1 MKSSQIK
8 RLQNSAVAML
18 FGCSSGKL
26 HEAGDFEPW
35 GTPFTYLLAGR
46 FVPRGRFNHSPAML
60 ANLWDVTDRDI
71 DRLSYGVFT
80 RWGLCEERP
89 KSRSSDD
96 QPFEIEK
103 EVGMDFGGVS
113 ISERKKKFEASIKG
127 KKSGF
132 IKPGVSLTEAL
143 AAAREDC
150 TLKYL
155 NGAAPVIYGVPVFL
169 EKRK

>member
-1 MKSSQIK
+1 
-8 RLQNSAVAML
+8 ML

-35 GTPFTYLLAGR
+35 GTPFTYLLSGR
-46 FVPRGRFNHSPAML
+46 YISVKQVVTNHSPALL

-71 DRLSYGVFT
+71 DRLSYGVFS

-89 KSRSSDD
+89 KTRELDD
-96 QPFEIEK
+96 GQFEPER
-103 EVGMDFGGVS
+103 GMSLDFGGAS
-113 ISERKKKFEASIKG
+113 LEERKKHLQASIKG
-127 KKSGF
+127 KKC
-132 IKPGVSLTEAL
+132 ITTRKGVSLTEAL
-143 AAAREDC
+143 AAARGDC

-169 EKRK
+169 EDKRK